1 MIAAPG
7 LSGSDAREF
16 HPMPLQLDTFY
27 PLLDLAGL
35 SVFAATG
42 ALVAARKRLDLIGA
56 CFFALVTATGGG
68 TLRDL
73 LIGAPIFWMQ
83 QPTPVILCVII
94 AIASWAIPLNWW
106 PERALEWM
114 DAAGLAAYAVYGASK
129 ALHFGVSPVPAA
141 AAGVITACIGGVIRD
156 IIAGVPSIL
165 MRHELY
171 VTPALLAAA
180 SFVLLTHFE
189 LAAPWPAFLSFAL
202 GLILRGAAIRWKLT
216 LPAHRGH

>member
-1 MIAAPG
+1 
-7 LSGSDAREF
+7 
-16 HPMPLQLDTFY
+16 MPLHFDTFY
-27 PLLDLAGL
+27 PWLDLAGL

-42 ALVAARKRLDLIGA
+42 ALLAARKQLDIIGA

-83 QPTPVILCVII
+83 ESTPVILCVII
-94 AIASWAIPLNWW
+94 AIASWAIPLRWW
-106 PERALEWM
+106 PERALEWL

-156 IIAGVPSIL
+156 ITAGVPSIL

-171 VTPALLAAA
+171 VTAALLAAA
-180 SFVLLTHFE
+180 SFVVLTRLE
-189 LAAPWPAFLSFAL
+189 LATPWSALPAFAL
-202 GLILRGAAIRWKLT
+202 GFLLRGAAIRWKLT